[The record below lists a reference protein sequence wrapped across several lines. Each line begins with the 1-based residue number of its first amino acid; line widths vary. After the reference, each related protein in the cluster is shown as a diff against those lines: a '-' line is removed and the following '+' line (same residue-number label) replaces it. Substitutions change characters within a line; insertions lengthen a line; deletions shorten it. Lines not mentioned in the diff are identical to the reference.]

1 MLKLRRVLS
10 VFLCFSVAVFGCGL
24 LSACGQTAEEKET
37 YTITYHLNY
46 EGAPASRA
54 VSVAAGGKAVSW
66 RPHRE
71 GFEIGGWYTDP
82 QCIEGTEYDFEQGT
96 YADAS
101 LYAGWKAEK
110 GNCIVTFDPNYEG
123 APYPGQISV
132 EEGSLLSEEDLPELT
147 RLGMEL
153 EGWYA
158 DAACTDAWD
167 IETDAVNE
175 DTRLYA
181 KFAFDGSIE
190 RDENG
195 EPVFEN
201 VTVNLWI
208 GTDFDSAALLEGLAG
223 RFNRDPAYAGK
234 IYLNVTR
241 TIDNQDLISL
251 RYQQTPEK
259 NRLNNTYYPVADIYN
274 MAGISASPEKWYA
287 GASQDSFVEGQLY
300 SVPFLGSAPF
310 LIYNKALMAKYNG
323 DAELPDTYSEFSALM
338 KRAYEGEIGSKP
350 GFHSIRSNRSWTYN
364 EATSYAAFF
373 QNDAEYYTF
382 ENGRYVSKWSD
393 EQVFGN
399 AVTALTNTF
408 NVLSDNGELHGIST
422 GNDSEYTDDA
432 ALNDVVNG
440 NALFG
445 LINWSLTLSKIAQR
459 TATVGVMPLSG
470 LFADADKVNKDSI
483 PLHTQTLA
491 FYRAKRLTNTE
502 LAAAA
507 VVAEYLCANSY
518 EFAIKGR
525 YPLTKAAV
533 ENEKFSQ
540 PATAVGKLLLQTG
553 DPENFRTV
561 YGNKNGKDLVNSK
574 LAGRL
579 LPRVLNGD
587 GSNITATAEQIK
599 YTIRTEIN
607 R

>member
-1 MLKLRRVLS
+1 MLKFRRTLS

-24 LSACGQTAEEKET
+24 LSACDEGAGEKEA
-37 YTITYHLNY
+37 YTITYNQNY
-46 EGAPASRA
+46 DGAPAART
-54 VSVAAGGKAVSW
+54 VSVPAGGQAVSW
-66 RPHRE
+66 RPYRP
-71 GFEIGGWYTDP
+71 GFEVDGWFTDP
-82 QCIEGTEYDFEQGT
+82 QCSDGSEYDFGQGT
-96 YADAS
+96 YADAL
-101 LYAGWKAEK
+101 LYAGWKAEN
-110 GNCIVTFDPNYEG
+110 GDCVVTFDANYEG
-123 APYPGQISV
+123 APYPSQITV
-132 EEGSLLSEEDLPELT
+132 EEGALVSEEDAPELT
-147 RLGMEL
+147 RLGMDM
-153 EGWYA
+153 EGWFT
-158 DAACTDAWD
+158 DKACTDAWD
-167 IETDAVNE
+167 FETDRVNE

-181 KFAFDGSIE
+181 KFEFDDSIE
-190 RDENG
+190 RDEKGN
-195 EPVFEN
+195 PVFEN
-201 VTVNLWI
+201 VVVNLWI
-208 GTDFDSAALLEGLAG
+208 GTDFDTAALLEGLAG

-234 IYLNVTR
+234 ISINATR
-241 TIDNQDLISL
+241 TIHDQDFIAL

-274 MAGISASPEKWYA
+274 MAGLSADPDKWYA

-310 LIYNKALMAKYNG
+310 LIYNKALMTKYNG
-323 DAELPDTYSEFSALM
+323 DADLPDTYSEFADLM
-338 KRAYEGEIGSKP
+338 QRAYEGEIGSKA

-364 EATSYAAFF
+364 EATSYAAFV

-382 ENGRYVSKWSD
+382 REGRYVSDWSD
-393 EQVFGN
+393 EIVFGN

-408 NVLSDNGELHGIST
+408 NILSDNGALHGIST
-422 GNDSEYTDDA
+422 GYDTEYTDDA

-445 LINWSLTLSKIAQR
+445 LVNWSLTLSKIAQR

-470 LFADADKVNKDSI
+470 LFADADKANKDSI

-491 FYRAKRLTNTE
+491 FYRAQRLTNTE

-518 EFAIKGR
+518 EFVIKGR
-525 YPLTKAAV
+525 YPLTRVAV
-533 ENEKFSQ
+533 ENAKFSD
-540 PATAVGKLLLQTG
+540 PSTDVGKLLLQTG

-561 YGNKNGKDLVNSK
+561 YGSKTGKDLVNSK

-587 GSNITATAEQIK
+587 GSNILATAEQMR